1 MKKTL
6 YLVGGLLV
14 LFGLVRPVLAM
25 EKKVEI
31 LEMMGIT
38 EEAPQL
44 DSGQAT
50 ESAEATSA
58 GTIKLEQATQ
68 QDITQ
73 RESPI
78 KGKLEGYLLEKDPGP
93 LSYRNFI
100 QYGIRQAVAKGVSPN
115 TIVLI
120 LLFPLVASMIAASR
134 HLLGLTGFGIFVP
147 ANPTASTR
155 NPELTGMSRLIVKNT
170 PDDSS
175 FGIFGSTTS
184 EPKCVLYDQN
194 SGTHLQDGRPIQLLL
209 NFVKLNEMF
218 KISSVGILKGE
229 IEGFEWDAKEDD

>member
-1 MKKTL
+1 MSDKETVVITGGSGFIGAQVSKTFDQAVEKL
-6 YLVGGLLV
+6 KSTHHINVSGWQKVKYSSILVCNAAIRDELRLDLTKEEDFSGLL
-14 LFGLVRPVLAM
+14 GRAIPG
-25 EKKVEI
+25 KVFADSFDI
-31 LEMMGIT
+31 LSN
-38 EEAPQL
+38 
-44 DSGQAT
+44 DKYSGQPVYARLIMEIQTT
-50 ESAEATSA
+50 EYVGDIRDYPPKTRTVPTL
-58 GTIKLEQATQ
+58 GTFE
-68 QDITQ
+68 
-73 RESPI
+73 
-78 KGKLEGYLLEKDPGP
+78 
-93 LSYRNFI
+93 
-100 QYGIRQAVAKGVSPN
+100 
-115 TIVLI
+115 
-120 LLFPLVASMIAASR
+120 
-134 HLLGLTGFGIFVP
+134 GFGIFVP

-218 KISSVGILKGE
+218 KISSVGILKGK